1 MKCSILKIRFSIL
14 VACCLLLVATSVE
27 AAVLYLSPQSQTVYQ
42 GESFLVEV
50 RTDTEEEDIN
60 AIEGHLNFP
69 QDKLEIIDIGKGGS
83 ILNLWPKEPFYSNQT
98 GEISFIGG
106 IPGGFQGQG
115 GLLSIIFRVNPR
127 VTPRES
133 ASITFKDDSK
143 ILLNDGKGTPT
154 QLTLVEGSYEV
165 TEKPEG
171 MPVITSKSHPDQGKW
186 YKESTLYLYWK
197 LEKEAEYS
205 WILSYDPLTEP
216 DEIPDKPKPKEELTW
231 MGAIE
236 YTGLEDGVYYFHLRQ
251 KLPDKA
257 WSKKITF
264 RAMIDTMPPE
274 DFEPKIAK
282 DPTVFDGKYFL
293 SFITQDKISGVDHYE
308 IVEELKRGVLQPFI
322 TKLRKKEHRI
332 PKEWKIAESP
342 YLLEDQ
348 SLQSK
353 ILVKAIDKAG
363 NERIAEIIPSYKV
376 TWEDVLFLVILVLI
390 VVGVVWRIIKSRNGR
405 KIKRKTDARSKRE
418 IDANYG

>member
-1 MKCSILKIRFSIL
+1 MIKLDKNTIKFCII
-14 VACCLLLVATSVE
+14 LLVIWTSLLFPAIAK
-27 AAVLYLSPQSQTVYQ
+27 AAILYLLPQSQTIYQ

-50 RTDTEEEDIN
+50 RTDTEGEDIN

-69 QDKLEIIDIGKGGS
+69 QDKLEIINIGKGGS
-83 ILNLWPKEPFYSNQT
+83 ILNLWPEEPFYSNQT

-127 VTPRES
+127 VAPRES

-143 ILLNDGKGTPT
+143 ILLNDGEGTSA
-154 QLTLVEGSYEV
+154 QLTFVEGNYEV

-205 WILSYDPLTEP
+205 WILSYDPLAEP
-216 DEIPDKPKPKEELTW
+216 DEIPDKPKPKGELAW

-236 YTGLEDGVYYFHLRQ
+236 YAGLEDGIYYFHLRQ

-293 SFITQDKISGVDHYE
+293 SFTTQDRTSGVDHYE
-308 IVEELKRGVLQPFI
+308 IVEELRRGVLQPFI
-322 TKLRKKEHRI
+322 TKLGKKERE
-332 PKEWKIAESP
+332 PLKGWKIAESP

-363 NERIAEIIPSYKV
+363 NERIAKIIPSYKV

-390 VVGVVWRIIKSRNGR
+390 VVGVVWWLWRRIHQKNT
-405 KIKRKTDARSKRE
+405 KQHE
-418 IDANYG
+418 Y